1 MNTKSTYSE
10 KLRSPLWQ
18 RRRLEIFQRDNFQC
32 QSCDRTDLTLHVHH
46 LKYFPNLE
54 PWEYEDHYLVTYCE
68 LCHNSEHLMG
78 DSIRESLIQIVSE
91 NSLYIHLV
99 AQLCILT
106 EKNPAFIPQLKE
118 FLNNAMIDYLK
129 TLPTKKAA

>member
-18 RRRLEIFQRDNFQC
+18 RRRLDIFQRDNFQC